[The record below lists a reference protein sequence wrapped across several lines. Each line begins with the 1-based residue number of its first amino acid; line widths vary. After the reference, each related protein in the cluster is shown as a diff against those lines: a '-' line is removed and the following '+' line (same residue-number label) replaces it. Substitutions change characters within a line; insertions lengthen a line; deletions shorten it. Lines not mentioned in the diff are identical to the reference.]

1 MKSKERKIF
10 ELEAELLKLNSLVR
24 ARRQTIAR
32 LAACPNKNCECRAVW
47 REHTEKTLASQVGKV
62 SSRVAKGK
70 SKAGSNNK
78 LAANGKAK
86 TPKLAKA
93 RAKAAKKR

>member
-1 MKSKERKIF
+1 MKSKERQIF

-24 ARRQTIAR
+24 ARRQTLAR

-47 REHTEKTLASQVGKV
+47 REHTEKSLASQVGKV
-62 SSRVAKGK
+62 SSRVANGK
-70 SKAGSNNK
+70 AKM
-78 LAANGKAK
+78 AANGKAK

-93 RAKAAKKR
+93 KAKAAKKR